1 MTPAEF
7 TKVLHRLSNGKQRM
21 EAVHELECIT
31 TYQTG
36 TDVEK
41 KKALTELTQYH
52 MVYLAKL
59 VRGIYPND
67 NKYHGLSHLDLL
79 QVAVLRFIE
88 KLDDYDIDSGYRLT
102 TFYTREIKTTLFRYL
117 QKYDQLI
124 PQGTPL
130 MQQVVFKVH
139 KIMNDLTADAGR
151 PVDFEE
157 AMPTLVKE
165 IPHTEEFIKKSWLYM
180 DVWCHP
186 TEYID
191 QFKAIGVTTDSGDT
205 EEELEEQQDGE
216 IIQMSLDILQLKAD
230 LSKEELDEVIRCFQ
244 KPAENPLSSRVI
256 NKLT

>member
-1 MTPAEF
+1 MTPGEF
-7 TKVLHRLSNGKQRM
+7 TKVLHKLSAGKQRM
-21 EAVHELECIT
+21 EAGHELECMT
-31 TYQTG
+31 AFLTG
-36 TDVEK
+36 TDAEK
-41 KKALTELTQYH
+41 RTALKELTQYH

-59 VRGIYPND
+59 VRGVYPND

-88 KLDDYDIDSGYRLT
+88 KLEDYKLDSGYRLT
-102 TFYTREIKTTLFRYL
+102 TYYTREIKTTLFRYL

-130 MQQVVFKVH
+130 MQQVVFKIH
-139 KIMNDLTADAGR
+139 KIMNDLTAEAGR
-151 PVDFEE
+151 PMDFEE
-157 AMPTLVKE
+157 SLPVLVAK

-191 QFKAIGVTTDSGDT
+191 QFKAVGTPTDGT
-205 EEELEEQQDGE
+205 GEGAEGPDGE
-216 IIQMSLDILQLKAD
+216 IIQMTLEILQLKAS
-230 LSKEELDEVIRCFQ
+230 LSKYELEEVILCLQ
-244 KPAENPLSSRVI
+244 SPVENELSSRVI